1 MSNEARGERTIRH
14 KRRDNMKMLRIC
26 SMSLLAVLTVSVFI
40 SSMTAEETMD
50 SSDTKTI
57 SEGNT
62 SFALNLYGKVKEAE
76 GNLFFSPYS
85 ISTALAM
92 TYAGARGNTEKQM
105 AEVLHFTL
113 DQKQLH
119 PAFARLEA
127 QLNSVQ
133 EKREI
138 ELSVANAL
146 WSQKDYVFLKEFL
159 DLTKKCYGAVLN
171 LVDFKTACEA
181 VRKKINAWVEEK
193 TKNKINDLIKPGVLN
208 PLTRLVLTN
217 AIYFKGNWESQFKT
231 TQTKEAPFWLAPG
244 KSTKVPMMTQKQKFR
259 YMESSNLQMLELPYV
274 GNDLSMIVLLPKKI
288 DGLAQIETALC
299 TGNLTAWMGLLRE
312 REILVFLPKFKMTSQ
327 FSLGKTLTSMGMSDA
342 FAGKADFSGMT
353 GKKDL
358 YISEVIHKAFVD
370 VNEEGTEAAAA
381 TAVTMKLL
389 SMPAL
394 PPVFR
399 ADHPFIFLIRHNPS
413 KSILFLG
420 RVANPIDKT

>member
-1 MSNEARGERTIRH
+1 
-14 KRRDNMKMLRIC
+14 MKKMRIC
-26 SMSLLAVLTVSVFI
+26 SMPLLAVLIVVVFI
-40 SSMTAEETMD
+40 SCMTARETMD
-50 SSDTKTI
+50 ISDTKT
-57 SEGNT
+57 SLEGNT

-113 DQKQLH
+113 DPKQLH
-119 PAFARLEA
+119 PAFARVEA
-127 QLNSVQ
+127 QLNAVQ
-133 EKREI
+133 ERGDI

-146 WSQKDYVFLKEFL
+146 WSQKDYAFLKEFL
-159 DLTKKCYGAVLN
+159 DLTKKHYGAVLN

-193 TKNKINDLIKPGVLN
+193 TKSKIKDLIKPGILN

-217 AIYFKGNWESQFKT
+217 AIYFKGNWESQFKKHK
-231 TQTKEAPFWLAPG
+231 TKEAPFWLAPG
-244 KSTKVPMMTQKQKFR
+244 KSIKVPIMTQKHEFH
-259 YMESSNLQMLELPYV
+259 YMENSNLQMLALPYV
-274 GNDLSMIVLLPKKI
+274 GNDLSMIVLLPKEVG
-288 DGLAQIETALC
+288 GLAQIEAALNA
-299 TGNLTAWMGLLRE
+299 GNLTTWMDLLKE
-312 REILVFLPKFKMTSQ
+312 REILVFLPKFKITSQ

-342 FAGKADFSGMT
+342 FTGKADFSGMT

-358 YISEVIHKAFVD
+358 YISSVIHKAFVD

-381 TAVTMKLL
+381 TAVTMGLL
-389 SMPAL
+389 SMPAP

-413 KSILFLG
+413 ESILFLG
-420 RVANPIDKT
+420 RVVNPMG

>member
-1 MSNEARGERTIRH
+1 
-14 KRRDNMKMLRIC
+14 MKMMRIC
-26 SMSLLAVLTVSVFI
+26 SMPLLAVLTVLVFI
-40 SSMTAEETMD
+40 SCMTARETMD
-50 SSDTKTI
+50 ISDTKT
-57 SEGNT
+57 SAEGNT

-113 DQKQLH
+113 GQKQLH
-119 PAFARLEA
+119 PAFALLEA
-127 QLNSVQ
+127 QLNAVQ
-133 EKREI
+133 ERGGI

-146 WSQKDYVFLKEFL
+146 WSQKDYVFLSEFL
-159 DLTKKCYGAVLN
+159 DLTKKHYGAGLN

-193 TKNKINDLIKPGVLN
+193 TKNKIKDLIKPGILN

-217 AIYFKGNWESQFKT
+217 AIYFKGNWESQFKK

-244 KSTKVPMMTQKQKFR
+244 KSIKVPMMTQKQEFH
-259 YMESSNLQMLELPYV
+259 YMENSNLQMLALPYV
-274 GNDLSMIVLLPKKI
+274 GNDLSMIVLLPKEVG
-288 DGLAQIETALC
+288 GLAQIETALNV
-299 TGNLTAWMGLLRE
+299 GNLITWTRLLRKGE
-312 REILVFLPKFKMTSQ
+312 TLVFLPKFKMTSQ
-327 FSLGKTLTSMGMSDA
+327 FSLGKTLASMGMFDA
-342 FAGKADFSGMT
+342 FTGKADFSGMT

-358 YISEVIHKAFVD
+358 YISSVIHKAFVD

-381 TAVTMKLL
+381 TAVTMKRL
-389 SMPAL
+389 SMPAP

-413 KSILFLG
+413 ESILFLG
-420 RVANPIDKT
+420 RVVNPMG